1 MVMDESIGFEM
12 EGSRGGERSF
22 VLRAARTTTLLEET
36 MRLEE
41 VDLEIFRGPGAG
53 LRIESREGFYLAGSE
68 EVEFRGDV
76 RVWRGEERILRSE
89 VLEYRQQPERLES
102 PVPVEFAAEQISGRG
117 AGLRFFPGQDRLE
130 IDGPV
135 FFRYLDP
142 SLRGEPV
149 HGRCWRLTYQMA
161 ERNAYLYED
170 ASLRQADTILRGWN
184 LSLLQSS
191 GAGAPPRLSA
201 RSAVHFRQ
209 PAQGR
214 RGAAEVWSDQ
224 LHAVMDP
231 GAGDEVRLDQIDLA
245 GGFVGTDGVRQA
257 RGDVGVYR
265 FETGRGLLETRVGQ
279 GARAELKIPGRR
291 VRAERIHIFD
301 NGGRL
306 EAIGD
311 VETVL
316 QGAER
321 PVADMPF
328 PFDPGE
334 PITVYSGRLETNDSG
349 DRAVFSDGVVAWQGE
364 HQIQAGRIEVEG
376 ERMISR
382 GDVLTR
388 FPIETGEPSGEE
400 EGDGGFVTVRSDRMT
415 YSPAERQ
422 ARYEGHARMDRGTA
436 STNSGLIIAELG
448 EAGEGIERLILEE
461 QVRLRL
467 DTRTGTADRGVY
479 IPHKDLLIL
488 TRDEGFVELSDPAEG
503 RTLRSRQ
510 LTLDLSDDSMMA
522 ETGKKGRLWMTL
534 TPGRGE
540 TDSIDADIGD

>member
-1 MVMDESIGFEM
+1 
-12 EGSRGGERSF
+12 
-22 VLRAARTTTLLEET
+22 
-36 MRLEE
+36 
-41 VDLEIFRGPGAG
+41 
-53 LRIESREGFYLAGSE
+53 
-68 EVEFRGDV
+68 VEFRGNV
-76 RVWRGEERILRSE
+76 RVWRGDERILMSE

-102 PVPVEFAAEQISGRG
+102 PVPVEFSAEQISGRG
-117 AGLRFFPGQDRLE
+117 AAMRFFPDQDRLE

-142 SLRGEPV
+142 SLRGEPIY
-149 HGRCWRLTYQMA
+149 GRCWRLTYLMA
-161 ERNAYLYED
+161 ERNAFLYED
-170 ASLRQADTILRGWN
+170 ASLRHAGNVLHGWN
-184 LSLLQSS
+184 LSLLRSS

-209 PAQGR
+209 PAPDHR
-214 RGAAEVWSDQ
+214 SASEVWSDQ
-224 LHAVMDP
+224 LHAVMAP
-231 GAGDEVRLDQIDLA
+231 GDEVRLDEIDLA
-245 GGFVGTDGVRQA
+245 GGFVGTDGLRRA
-257 RGDVGVYR
+257 RGDVAVYR
-265 FETGRGLLETRVGQ
+265 FQTGRGLLEARVGQ
-279 GARAELKIPGRR
+279 GTRAELEVPGRR
-291 VRAERIHIFD
+291 VRAERILIFED
-301 NGGRL
+301 GGRL

-316 QGAER
+316 RGDER
-321 PVADMPF
+321 SAADMPF
-328 PFDPGE
+328 PFNPDD
-334 PITVYSGRLETNDSG
+334 PITVYSGRLESTESG

-376 ERMISR
+376 ERMMAR
-382 GDVLTR
+382 DDVLTR
-388 FPIETGEPSGEE
+388 FPIETEGSSGDE
-400 EGDGGFVTVRSDRMT
+400 EGDDGHVTVRSDRMT
-415 YSPAERQ
+415 YGRAERL

-436 STNSGLIIAELG
+436 STDSRLIIAELG
-448 EAGEGIERLILEE
+448 ETGKGIERLILEE

-479 IPHKDLLIL
+479 LPQKDLLIL
-488 TRDEGFVELSDPAEG
+488 TRDEGFVELSDPGEG